1 MPIIVLSYRRDDSKW
16 IAGRIFDRLEDHY
29 GKGHIFMDIDS
40 IPVGLDFREHLQQSL
55 ARCDILL
62 AVIGPRWLG
71 TDEHGHHA
79 VADETDWVR
88 IEIETALAKKIPV
101 IPILIDRLR
110 MPKPSDLPETL
121 RDFAFRQAAEI
132 DSGVDFRS
140 HVERLIRSIDQHLQ
154 GHRPALAATPPA
166 KEGVGLNERKPIASQ
181 APPAHA
187 TITAV
192 APSRSRPIP
201 KAGLSVA
208 RSAAYSWIGI
218 ACLLLA
224 SEVLN
229 VLGEIAVSDAN
240 RLLFTFLFALP
251 LGAAGL
257 ILASLRLFKWT
268 RLRNSKTG
276 TRLSMLGAGVL
287 FIAAIPTFFHVVD
300 PPAQYSSVAAWPLVL
315 VGGFGLALIAISVV
329 ANPAPPHRRT
339 ASLVTYLGIG
349 IFLLGVAWLD
359 SDLTRANLGVTD
371 WQIRSV
377 VIFTCVF
384 VGGTLLLSTIASWFL
399 AARVSR

>member
-88 IEIETALAKKIPV
+88 IEIETALVKKIPV

-121 RDFAFRQAAEI
+121 RDFAFRQAAEV
-132 DSGVDFRS
+132 DSGVDFRP

-154 GHRPALAATPPA
+154 GHRPALATTPPA
-166 KEGVGLNERKPIASQ
+166 KEKTSLSELKPIPSPV
-181 APPAHA
+181 PPARA
-187 TITAV
+187 TLAAV
-192 APSRSRPIP
+192 APSPPRPIL
-201 KAGLSVA
+201 KVALSAA

-218 ACLLLA
+218 ACFLLA
-224 SEVLN
+224 SEALIF
-229 VLGEIAVSDAN
+229 LGEMVASDTN
-240 RLLFTFLFALP
+240 RLLFTALLALP

-268 RLRNSKTG
+268 RWRNNRTG
-276 TRLSMLGAGVL
+276 TRLSMLAGGVL
-287 FIAAIPTFFHVVD
+287 SIAAIPTFFHIID
-300 PPAQYSSVAAWPLVL
+300 PPAQYSTAAAWPLVL
-315 VGGFGLALIAISVV
+315 FGGFGLALIAISVV
-329 ANPAPPHRRT
+329 SYPADAQRRT

-349 IFLLGVAWLD
+349 ILLLGVAWLD
-359 SDLTRANLGVTD
+359 SDLTRANLGMTD
-371 WQIRSV
+371 WQTRSV
-377 VIFTCVF
+377 VIFTCLF
-384 VGGTLLLSTIASWFL
+384 VGGTLLFSTIAGFL